1 MSYYRADSN
10 AGSQQ
15 AHTSNAGGNAATNNA
30 LVRWWVS
37 LDRWLLSYVLLLALL
52 GLLVQFGM
60 SPILGKKFAIAPY
73 AIATKHSIILALS
86 IVVALLIASLNH
98 ALLAR
103 CALFLLL
110 ATILATVVIL
120 LTAEPYYGARRWL
133 SFGFF
138 TIQPSEFMKP
148 AFVLL
153 AATLFARHLQS
164 DRGSIWLLATLTLY
178 APLAL
183 LLFLQPD
190 IGQLLLITVS
200 LFSMWFVIGM
210 SPLAIICWLVTMPL
224 LAIALYRMLPH
235 VAERLNS
242 FVQAASQSATV
253 PGDQVHMGLQ
263 LLREGG
269 FFGKGLGIG
278 KAAYRLFDPQS
289 DFVFVSIGEQLG
301 LVIALFVVLLYA
313 SIAWRV
319 IMRARHIVAPF
330 QLLATTGLI
339 TQIVCQAAINI
350 ASTLGMIPP
359 KGTTLPW
366 ISAGGSSLLAL
377 GITLGCLLCLTR
389 MPEHAQQSKGAER

>member
-1 MSYYRADSN
+1 MSMSEYRASQRVN
-10 AGSQQ
+10 SQQ
-15 AHTSNAGGNAATNNA
+15 FYATNA
-30 LVRWWVS
+30 LARWWVS
-37 LDRWLLSYVLLLALL
+37 IDRWLLGYVLLLALL
-52 GLLVQFGM
+52 GLLVQFGI

-73 AIATKHSIILALS
+73 AIATKHSIILAISL
-86 IVVALLIASLNH
+86 VVALLIATLKH

-103 CALFLLL
+103 CAVFLLL
-110 ATILATVVIL
+110 AAIVATLVIL

-153 AATLFARHLQS
+153 AAALFARHLQS
-164 DRGSIWLLATLTLY
+164 DRNSIWLLAALTLY

-190 IGQLLLITVS
+190 IGQLLLITIS

-210 SPLAIICWLVTMPL
+210 SPLAMICWVITMPL
-224 LAIALYRMLPH
+224 VAIMLYKMLPH

-242 FVQAASQSATV
+242 FVQAASQSGTM
-253 PGDQVHMGLQ
+253 PGDQVYMGLQ

-269 FFGKGLGIG
+269 LFGKGLGIG

-289 DFVFVSIGEQLG
+289 DFIFVSIGEQLG
-301 LVIALFVVLLYA
+301 VVIALCVVLLYA

-319 IMRARHIVAPF
+319 IMRARRIELPF
-330 QLLATTGLI
+330 PLLATTGLI
-339 TQIVCQAAINI
+339 TQVICQAAINI
-350 ASTLGMIPP
+350 SSTLGLIPP

-389 MPEHAQQSKGAER
+389 MPEQATHYSRQNTGVER

>member
-1 MSYYRADSN
+1 MSEYRAEKNVS
-10 AGSQQ
+10 SQQ
-15 AHTSNAGGNAATNNA
+15 GYPAGA

-37 LDRWLLSYVLLLALL
+37 IDRWLLGYVVLLALL
-52 GLLVQFGM
+52 GLLVQFGI

-73 AIATKHSIILALS
+73 AIATKHSIILAISL
-86 IVVALLIASLNH
+86 VVALLIATFKH

-103 CALFLLL
+103 CAVFLLL
-110 ATILATVVIL
+110 SAVVATLVIL

-153 AATLFARHLQS
+153 AASLLARHLQS
-164 DRGSIWLLATLTLY
+164 DRKSIWLLATLTLY
-178 APLAL
+178 APLAI

-190 IGQLLLITVS
+190 IGQLLLITIS
-200 LFSMWFVIGM
+200 LFSMWFVVGM
-210 SPLAIICWLVTMPL
+210 SPLAMICWVITMPL
-224 LAIALYRMLPH
+224 LAITLYKMLPH
-235 VAERLNS
+235 VAERLNA
-242 FVQAASQSATV
+242 FVQAASQSGAM
-253 PGDQVHMGLQ
+253 PGEQVYMGLQ

-269 FFGKGLGIG
+269 LFGKGLGIG

-301 LVIALFVVLLYA
+301 VVIALSVVLLYA

-319 IMRARHIVAPF
+319 VMRARRIEEPF
-330 QLLATTGLI
+330 ILLATTGLLAQVI
-339 TQIVCQAAINI
+339 CQAAINI
-350 ASTLGMIPP
+350 SSTLGLIPP

-389 MPEHAQQSKGAER
+389 SSEHAYQHKRG